1 MEKENPRALNLEKL
15 ETVKNKT
22 TLGFKCE
29 PRLKLRLAQEAQKLS
44 ITLSEYV
51 EGIVA
56 NYNPA
61 VNNTEQS
68 SSLLKA
74 AKAKVDFY
82 ENDILKELFA
92 ANKGKTFDFITAKG
106 ESLNVKINTLQ
117 DVYTV
122 LINSFKTSK

>member
-15 ETVKNKT
+15 TTVKNKT
-22 TLGFKCE
+22 TLGFKCD
-29 PRLKLRLAQEAQKLS
+29 PMLKLRLAQEAQKLS

-56 NYNPA
+56 NYNPTA
-61 VNNTEQS
+61 QSTETSDSLIKACKDKVN
-68 SSLLKA
+68 
-74 AKAKVDFY
+74 FY
-82 ENDILKELFA
+82 ENDILKELFI
-92 ANKGKTFDFITAKG
+92 ANKGKTFDFTTAKG
-106 ESLNVKINTLQ
+106 ASLNVKINTLQ

>member
-29 PRLKLRLAQEAQKLS
+29 PMLKLRLAQEAQRLS

-61 VNNTEQS
+61 ATSTEQN

-92 ANKGKTFDFITAKG
+92 ANKGKTFDFTTAKG
-106 ESLNVKINTLQ
+106 ANLNVKINTLQ